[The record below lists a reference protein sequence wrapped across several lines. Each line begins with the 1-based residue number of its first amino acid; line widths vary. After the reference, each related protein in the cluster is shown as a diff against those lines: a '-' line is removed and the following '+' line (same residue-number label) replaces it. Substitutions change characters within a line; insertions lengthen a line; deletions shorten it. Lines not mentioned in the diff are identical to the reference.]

1 MDSATCIAEVPAG
14 YERME
19 PSGNV
24 ISIMASVQMKVSRKG
39 RPSPYLCPMTHEEI
53 LAILNERRTGTLME
67 TLSIEYTGMTEDTLT
82 ARMPV
87 TPGHMQPLGLL
98 HGGATVSLA
107 ETVGSAASHIFLDD
121 PHTYVAVGQEIA
133 ANHVRSARSGYVHAT
148 AEFLHKG
155 RRSHVLQIRV
165 VDDQGRLIS
174 FIKMTNAIVE
184 RVSKERG

>member
-1 MDSATCIAEVPAG
+1 
-14 YERME
+14 
-19 PSGNV
+19 
-24 ISIMASVQMKVSRKG
+24 
-39 RPSPYLCPMTHEEI
+39 
-53 LAILNERRTGTLME
+53 ME
-67 TLSIEYTGMTEDTLT
+67 TLSIVYTGMSEQSLT

-121 PHTYVAVGQEIA
+121 PETYVAVGQEIS
-133 ANHVRSARSGYVHAT
+133 ANHVRSARSGFVHAT

-165 VDDQGRLIS
+165 IDDHGALIS
-174 FIKMTNAIVE
+174 FVKMTNAIVE
-184 RVSKERG
+184 RVSKERA

>member
-1 MDSATCIAEVPAG
+1 
-14 YERME
+14 
-19 PSGNV
+19 
-24 ISIMASVQMKVSRKG
+24 
-39 RPSPYLCPMTHEEI
+39 MTHEEI
-53 LAILNERRTGTLME
+53 LSILNARCAGTLME

-87 TPGHMQPLGLL
+87 TPAHTQPLGLL

-133 ANHVRSARSGYVHAT
+133 ANHVRSARNGYVHAT

-165 VDDQGRLIS
+165 VDDQGALIS
-174 FIKMTNAIVE
+174 FVKMTNAIVE
-184 RVSKERG
+184 RVAKERA